1 VLFYDKK
8 ISANGRI
15 SCSSCHEQ
23 AAAFSDNRALSL
35 GFAGGETRRNSM
47 GLTNARFYQP
57 GKFFWDERAA
67 TLEDQVLMPFQNP
80 VEMGL
85 SLEQAVS
92 ITESQSYYR
101 DLFTSAFGDPTINA
115 DRIARALAQF
125 VRSIVSINSRYD
137 QGRAW

>member
-1 VLFYDKK
+1 
-8 ISANGRI
+8 
-15 SCSSCHEQ
+15 
-23 AAAFSDNRALSL
+23 
-35 GFAGGETRRNSM
+35 M